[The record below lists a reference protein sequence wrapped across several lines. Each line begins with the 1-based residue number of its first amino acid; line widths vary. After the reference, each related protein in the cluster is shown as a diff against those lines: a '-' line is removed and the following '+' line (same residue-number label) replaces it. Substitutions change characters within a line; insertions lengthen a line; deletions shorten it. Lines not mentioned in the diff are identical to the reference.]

1 MAKVKMSQNTDRSES
16 FMSLS
21 DGEAMENT
29 SQILASAQ
37 QLERWKYTKS
47 SDVLELFL
55 DTNVKEEDT
64 VITNAECA
72 SIHVGDCGLKIE
84 EIGRES
90 PIAAFGLRKFEKINK
105 IQIFTPPLQSRWRRP
120 GEFRIRII

>member
-1 MAKVKMSQNTDRSES
+1 MSQNIDRSES

-29 SQILASAQ
+29 SHILASAQ

-55 DTNVKEEDT
+55 DTNVGEENT
-64 VITNAECA
+64 VITNAESA
-72 SIHVGDCGLKIE
+72 SIHVSDSGLKIE

-105 IQIFTPPLQSRWRRP
+105 IQIDGNLEDPVTLNQRGHPYPC
-120 GEFRIRII
+120 